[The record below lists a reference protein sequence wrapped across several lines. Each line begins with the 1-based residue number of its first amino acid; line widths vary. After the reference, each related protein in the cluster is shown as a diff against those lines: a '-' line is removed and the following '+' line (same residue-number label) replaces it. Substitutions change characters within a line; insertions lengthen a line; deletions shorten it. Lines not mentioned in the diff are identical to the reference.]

1 MCAKYRLSV
10 SYITIFIQLEL
21 YIKITNIYNRNV
33 FDGARMRIYNKVKC
47 QNKNKILID
56 NSDTFSYNWNH
67 VIELALY
74 HSKALETGL

>member
-10 SYITIFIQLEL
+10 SYITIFIQLAL

-33 FDGARMRIYNKVKC
+33 FDGAGMRIYNRVKC

-56 NSDTFSYNWNH
+56 NSDTFSYN
-67 VIELALY
+67 
-74 HSKALETGL
+74 